1 MKPNSSLLNVLG
13 LALPQLAQSAATPG
27 APPCRFALKWT
38 QEELLERPD
47 DFASDLLYWE
57 GKFHQDDIAYNAK
70 NGMSYDGSQINW
82 ETGVATEK
90 HSFSAASK
98 EVRDPYTRLHP
109 VLMDSNLYSYRPFR
123 SCSTLAPL
131 TARPRLHAS

>member
-1 MKPNSSLLNVLG
+1 MKPNSPLLSALG

-70 NGMSYDGSQINW
+70 NGMSYDGSQVNW

-90 HSFSAASK
+90 HTFSAASK
-98 EVRDPYTRLHP
+98 EVRAPHDPLIHFAI
-109 VLMDSNLYSYRPFR
+109 DS
-123 SCSTLAPL
+123 
-131 TARPRLHAS
+131 